1 MVAWSA
7 IAQRCGML
15 RYSLRDLIRNPR
27 RTLASV
33 VGVALAVG
41 LFSSTAFFVD
51 GSAARM
57 TERAIAPVAIDM
69 QADLTSPLASAL
81 TLSEAAGGTS
91 LAAGQTTTMTIKV
104 SNASDR
110 GATSLVVKDVMPSQ
124 VSYVPSSTTLN
135 GSPIADINGE
145 NPLSAGVNAG
155 SLAAGGKLT
164 VTYQVR
170 SSAAIPVLAALPLRA
185 TVVSAEDPSPAVAN
199 AVPAV
204 SLAKLAARIAAVPGV
219 SAVDQLA
226 TVDLPATSL
235 SAGGGS
241 LGQPLRFFSFDP
253 IFLSH
258 YPMVRQTAG
267 SFSTST
273 VLLSQ
278 DASQALSAGP
288 GSKISVRVPG
298 RQSPLQLTVGG
309 IADFSKADPLFAA
322 RSADNQGEFIQV
334 PNVLVVPLSTFATDI
349 LPALKTDAASSTP
362 ALKSPPVLEAEVR
375 LDRSRLATDP
385 AVAAVFTQG
394 MRRSVERLVPGRVT
408 VIDNVSDA
416 LVAATGDSILAK
428 VLFLFLGLPGVLVAA
443 YLSRYAGGLLAEA
456 RRREQATLRA
466 RGAQPRHLVSDLT
479 YTALGVAILGSA
491 LGLAIGLATTLAVLG
506 ATALTSASRQSFLIS
521 AAVSVGAGIVITL
534 LAVYLPGR
542 RALARE
548 AGNERREMEATPA
561 APVWLRMKLDFVFL
575 AAAAAVWIITNL
587 AGGFR
592 ITPAEGQSVSLSFYT
607 LLAPLLMWLGV
618 TLLAVRVL
626 LFGAGRLKVGDGK
639 RVGRLTTGT
648 LFRSVSRRS
657 LALGSGVVALALA
670 VAFGSSL
677 ALFVATYDAQ
687 KQADARVVVGSDLR
701 VTPSALAQQSS
712 AFASQL
718 HVAGV
723 TAVTPVQQT
732 SGAVVGTDKRTLV
745 AHDAVGF
752 SSTATLT
759 DSFFVN
765 ASAAATMSS
774 LRGDPS
780 GLLVSSEMA
789 RTFNIQTG
797 DQINVQLLDRT
808 GHLVPV
814 TFHAVGTFKDFPGY
828 PQGIDMVGN
837 LAFYQSAT
845 GLDQASFFL
854 LRTADPSPAAVAR
867 VSDLI
872 KAGPGRTAPLLV
884 ETSAIAFN
892 RDQSTLTAINLRG
905 LGGLQAVYTVLISA
919 AAIGI
924 FVFGLL
930 MQRRKEYVTMR
941 ALGIRMSQLWGLVFG
956 EAAAVAVV
964 SLVVGSA
971 TGVLMAY
978 MFVKILAPLFTI
990 QPSALAVPAGQLAI
1004 LGTLV
1009 LGGMALSVA
1018 LAARSLR
1025 RLNPVELLREE

>member
-1 MVAWSA
+1 L
-7 IAQRCGML
+7 L
-15 RYSLRDLIRNPR
+15 RYSLRDLLRNPR
-27 RTLASV
+27 RTFASV

-51 GSAARM
+51 ASAARM

-69 QADLTSPLASAL
+69 QAGLTAPLGSSL
-81 TLSEAAGGTS
+81 TLAETISGGAA
-91 LAAGQTTTMTIKV
+91 LAAGQT
-104 SNASDR
+104 
-110 GATSLVVKDVMPSQ
+110 ATVTLVVTNSSGLPATGLLVQDRIPAQ
-124 VSYVPSSTTLN
+124 LAYVPGSTTLN
-135 GSPIADINGE
+135 GRPTPDVGAESPITGG
-145 NPLSAGVNAG
+145 LNAG
-155 SLAAGGKLT
+155 SLASGGAAT

-170 SSAAIPVLAALPLRA
+170 SPAGVPVLAGIPLRG
-185 TVVSAEDPSPAVAN
+185 TVVSVEDPIPAAAN
-199 AVPAV
+199 GQAAV
-204 SLAKLAARIAAVPGV
+204 SLSQLASRVAAVPGV
-219 SAVDQLA
+219 SYVDQLA
-226 TVDLPATSL
+226 SLDLPASTLKAGSTSL
-235 SAGGGS
+235 A
-241 LGQPLRFFSFDP
+241 QPLRVFAFDP
-253 IFLSH
+253 VFLQH

-267 SFSTST
+267 TYAGGT
-273 VLLSQ
+273 VLLSP
-278 DASQALSAGP
+278 DAAQALGAGP
-288 GSKISVRVPG
+288 GTLLSLSVPG
-298 RQSPLQLTVGG
+298 RAAPLLLTVGG
-309 IADFSKADPLFAA
+309 LADFSKADPLFAA
-322 RSADNQGEFIQV
+322 RSIDNQGEFIQV
-334 PNVLVVPLSTFATDI
+334 PNVLVMPLATFGTI
-349 LPALKTDAASSTP
+349 LPALKADAASAGPVVKAT
-362 ALKSPPVLEAEVR
+362 PVLEAEIH
-375 LDRSRLATDP
+375 LDRFRLATDP
-385 AVAAVFTQG
+385 TVAAVTTQG
-394 MRRSVERLVPGRVT
+394 IKRSVERLAPGRVA
-408 VIDNVSDA
+408 VIDNLSDA
-416 LVAATGDSILAK
+416 LVAATSDSILAK

-443 YLSRYAGGLLAEA
+443 YLSRYAGGLLAQA

-466 RGAQPRHLVSDLT
+466 RGAQPRHLISDLS
-479 YTALGVAILGSA
+479 YAALGVAAIGSV
-491 LGLAIGLATTLAVLG
+491 LGLVLGLATTAVVLG
-506 ATALTSASRQSFLIS
+506 PSALTSASRQSFLIS
-521 AAVSVGAGIVITL
+521 VVVSVVAGVATTL
-534 LAVYLPGR
+534 LAVYVPGR

-561 APVWLRMKLDFVFL
+561 APVWLRMKLDLVFL
-575 AAAAAVWIITNL
+575 AAAAAVWTITNL

-607 LLAPLLMWLGV
+607 LLAPLLMWLGF

-626 LFGAGRLKVGDGK
+626 LWGAGKLKVGDGR
-639 RVGRLTTGT
+639 RVGRLTSGT

-670 VAFGSSL
+670 IAFGSSL
-677 ALFVATYDAQ
+677 ALFIATYDAQ
-687 KQADARVVVGSDLR
+687 KQADARFVLGSDVR

-712 AFASQL
+712 GFASQL
-718 HVAGV
+718 RVAGV
-723 TAVTPVQQT
+723 TSVTPVQQT
-732 SGAVVGTDKRTLV
+732 SGAVVGTDKRMLV
-745 AHDAVGF
+745 AVDAVGF
-752 SSTATLT
+752 AGTATLT

-765 ASAAATMSS
+765 GSAAATMSA
-774 LRGDPS
+774 LRGDPA
-780 GLLVSSEMA
+780 GLLVSTEMA

-845 GLDQASFFL
+845 GLDQAAFFL
-854 LRTADPSPAAVAR
+854 VRTGDASPAAVAR

-884 ETSAIAFN
+884 ETSAMAFN

-956 EAAAVAVV
+956 EAAAVALV
-964 SLVVGSA
+964 SLAVGSA
-971 TGVLMAY
+971 TGVVMAY

-1004 LGTLV
+1004 LATLV
-1009 LGGMALSVA
+1009 LGGMAVSVA

>member
-1 MVAWSA
+1 
-7 IAQRCGML
+7 ML
-15 RYSLRDLIRNPR
+15 KYSLRDLLRNPR
-27 RTLASV
+27 RTFASV

-51 GSAARM
+51 GSASRM
-57 TERAIAPVAIDM
+57 TERAIAPVAIDL
-69 QADLTSPLASAL
+69 QADLTAPLASSL
-81 TLSEAAGGTS
+81 TLAESISGGPA
-91 LAAGQTTTMTIKV
+91 LAAGQT
-104 SNASDR
+104 
-110 GATSLVVKDVMPSQ
+110 ATVTLVVTNTSGLPATALVVKDRIAAQ
-124 VSYVPSSTTLN
+124 LSYIPGSTTLN
-135 GSPIADINGE
+135 GRSTADAGGESPVTGG
-145 NPLSAGVNAG
+145 LSAG
-155 SLAAGGKLT
+155 SLAAGGTST
-164 VTYQVR
+164 VTYQLR
-170 SSAAIPVLAALPLRA
+170 PAAAVPVLAGIPLRG
-185 TVVSAEDPSPAVAN
+185 TVVSAEDPIPASAN
-199 AVPAV
+199 GLPAV
-204 SLAKLAARIAAVPGV
+204 SLLQLTSRVAAVPGV
-219 SAVDQLA
+219 SYVDQLA
-226 TVDLPATSL
+226 SIDLPASNL
-235 SAGGGS
+235 KAGARS
-241 LGQPLRFFSFDP
+241 LGQPLRVFAFDP
-253 IFLSH
+253 VFLQH
-258 YPMVRQTAG
+258 YPMVRQTSGSYTAG
-267 SFSTST
+267 S
-273 VLLSQ
+273 VLLSP
-278 DASQALSAGP
+278 DAAQALGAGP
-288 GSKISVRVPG
+288 GTDLSLTVPG
-298 RQSPLQLTVGG
+298 RAAPLALNVGG
-309 IADFSKADPLFAA
+309 LADFSKADPLFAS

-334 PNVLVVPLSTFATDI
+334 PNVLVIPMSTFGTI
-349 LPALKTDAASSTP
+349 LPALKADAASAS
-362 ALKSPPVLEAEVR
+362 PVLKATPVVEADIH
-375 LDRSRLATDP
+375 LNRSRLATDP
-385 AVAAVFTQG
+385 TVAAVTTQG
-394 MRRSVERLVPGRVT
+394 IKRSVERLAPGRVA
-408 VIDNVSDA
+408 VIDNLSDA
-416 LVAATGDSILAK
+416 LVSATSDSILAK

-443 YLSRYAGGLLAEA
+443 YLSRYAGGLLAQA

-466 RGAQPRHLVSDLT
+466 RGAQPRHLISDLT
-479 YTALGVAILGSA
+479 YAALGVAAIGSV
-491 LGLAIGLATTLAVLG
+491 LGLGLGLATTAVVLG
-506 ATALTSASRQSFLIS
+506 TAALTSASRQSFLIS
-521 AAVSVGAGIVITL
+521 VVVSVAAGVATTL

-575 AAAAAVWIITNL
+575 VAAAAVWIITNI

-618 TLLAVRVL
+618 TLLAVRLL
-626 LFGAGRLKVGDGK
+626 LFGTGKLKVGDGK
-639 RVGRLTTGT
+639 RLGRLTTGT

-677 ALFVATYDAQ
+677 AMFIATYDAQ
-687 KQADARVVVGSDLR
+687 KQADARFVIGSDLR

-718 HVAGV
+718 HVAGA
-723 TAVTPVQQT
+723 TAVTPIEQT

-745 AHDAVGF
+745 AVDSAGF
-752 SSTATLT
+752 ASTATLT

-765 ASAAATMSS
+765 ASAASTMSA

-814 TFHAVGTFKDFPGY
+814 MFHAVGTFKDFPGY

-837 LAFYQSAT
+837 LTFYQSAT

-854 LRTADPSPAAVAR
+854 VRTADASPAAVAR

-884 ETSAIAFN
+884 ETTALAFN

-956 EAAAVAVV
+956 EAAAVALA

-971 TGVLMAY
+971 TGVVMAY

-1004 LGTLV
+1004 LATLV